1 MGLLGHL
8 LPKNTLLI
16 IGNQSWIEENSGRF
30 FVQVKLVD
38 FYPAA
43 LGGMEDFRGMAQDGI
58 LMGKV
63 IALRRLGVKK

>member
-30 FVQVKLVD
+30 FCASK
-38 FYPAA
+38 A
-43 LGGMEDFRGMAQDGI
+43 GGFLSCGAWRNGGF
-58 LMGKV
+58 
-63 IALRRLGVKK
+63 